1 MQSGLQANVTAMKIR
16 WSILAVGI
24 VGTVVGFLLNGQSP
38 VGGALW
44 PPEQGHV
51 QPEGSNLAL
60 LMVMGVIEAVA
71 FGAGCAFAV
80 AAWGWAKSR
89 SAGAW
94 TWPVYLAVTWSLVNW
109 VPHTGLHMMVG
120 NITGQADFAGLAAIE
135 YGFHFT
141 LIVGGAVLATYVVR
155 SAAAHT
161 WRPSAKDAAP
171 SAGTARKPA

>member
-1 MQSGLQANVTAMKIR
+1 MKIR
-16 WSILAVGI
+16 WSILAAGI
-24 VGTVVGFLLNGQSP
+24 VGTVVGFLLNGQIGP
-38 VGGALW
+38 LGKALW
-44 PPEQGHV
+44 PPEMGLE
-51 QPEGSNLAL
+51 PEGANLAL
-60 LMVMGVIEAVA
+60 LMVMGIIEAVA

-80 AAWGWAKSR
+80 AAWGWAKAR

-120 NITGQADFAGLAAIE
+120 NITTQGDFAGLAGIE

-141 LIVGGAVLATYVVR
+141 LIIGGAIVGTYVVR

-161 WRPSAKDAAP
+161 WRPSTKDAAP
-171 SAGTARKPA
+171 STGTARKPA